1 MKRNKTNQIK
11 SNELGEGK
19 EEGEEEGRGR
29 ENRTDGLGTAAEGG
43 NMSSVSK
50 AARQLVPAV
59 TRRSSAVASQ
69 KFTTSAVTRG
79 GATPPLAPFAR
90 IPVESEKLP
99 EQYDAIWD
107 DGVAPEVTLDFDCQH
122 IDSGT
127 GFLMWLGGLGFFATV
142 YQGIKATDPSS
153 KNPAVNRKMNQVGEW
168 PIDESGQWKDLSK
181 A

>member
-1 MKRNKTNQIK
+1 MKTGPTGW
-11 SNELGEGK
+11 E
-19 EEGEEEGRGR
+19 
-29 ENRTDGLGTAAEGG
+29 RTVEGG

>member
-1 MKRNKTNQIK
+1 
-11 SNELGEGK
+11 
-19 EEGEEEGRGR
+19 
-29 ENRTDGLGTAAEGG
+29 
-43 NMSSVSK
+43 MSSVSK

-153 KNPAVNRKMNQVGEW
+153 KNPAVFGHVSSFLIVFGGEKFMSTHARSMSTSDASEKLLEK
-168 PIDESGQWKDLSK
+168 PTAAIRSGRSAGLVTLSTK
-181 A
+181 L